1 MPRELPNPPTLG
13 GPDEDLFG
21 NEVADTTPV
30 TPSKP
35 RPVVN
40 DMVAVMEV
48 LGHAVD
54 EFGYM
59 LAGQSRRV
67 MRKTDKDVMKP
78 VPMWEANVVHQLID
92 SGQLTIGGTHFM
104 RCGAVS
110 GFAHSVLVPKPTRLQ
125 LSRWR
130 TLKAPSTWTTRTA

>member
-1 MPRELPNPPTLG
+1 MA
-13 GPDEDLFG
+13 EDLFG
-21 NEVADTTPV
+21 DEITDTTPAA
-30 TPSKP
+30 PSKP

-40 DMVAVMEV
+40 DMTAVMTV

-54 EFGYM
+54 EFGY
-59 LAGQSRRV
+59 LLTGPSRRV
-67 MRKTDKDVMKP
+67 MRKSDKTTMRP
-78 VPMWEANVVHQLID
+78 IPMWEANLVHQLLD

-110 GFAHSVLVPKPTRLQ
+110 GHAYSVLVPKSTRLR

-130 TLKAPSTWTTRTA
+130 ALKAPSAWNTRTA